1 MGKFVGVCVVLF
13 VLAASFVVIVKGPE
27 MAALLAAFSA
37 EPLLH
42 KVAWAV
48 LVLVPLLMLPL
59 AAWLWDRLVRQTQA
73 ARALEQRLDGV
84 RQSAKD
90 SSKRQAVLDVDVQRL
105 TRSDPEDA
113 IDALKRRVN
122 ESERFAE
129 VQRQRNESKDLALRV
144 DEIRAQQEALRAR
157 LTPALDARRA
167 IEHLFADLDTRQRD
181 VERVLAEIAS
191 TDDAVALDIR
201 LKEHADFLRH
211 SNSRCDQIEQA
222 SKTIVT
228 LNEVGAELTTRLE
241 PLLAADDGI
250 IARLRG
256 LNERCDELAANIDG
270 LERLPEG
277 ALAERVQ
284 RLADDRK
291 RIEDGI
297 ADLGVHFGRL
307 AGLRKDVAGLY
318 AGLDR
323 ALNAIAIGN
332 NSHGAAGV
340 DHRIGELTRF
350 VDQTQSQFD
359 DIEGRVV
366 VFTQLRTRLGE
377 LQTRLGPLDS
387 QDSGVVK
394 LIEELQDIRDRL
406 MVKIRRIEGGAEGDL
421 ETRVKLFAETK
432 RELEERVAGLAD
444 QFTKLSTI
452 RKDIAGLFD
461 KLSSAVNGAAT

>member
-1 MGKFVGVCVVLF
+1 MGKFVGICVVLF
-13 VLAASFVVIVKGPE
+13 VLAAAFVVIAKGPE
-27 MAALLAAFSA
+27 LAALIAAFSA

-48 LVLVPLLMLPL
+48 LVIVPLVMLPF
-59 AAWLWDRLVRQTQA
+59 AAWLWDRLMRQTQA
-73 ARALEQRLDGV
+73 ASALEQRLDGV

-167 IEHLFADLDTRQRD
+167 IEQLFADLDTRQRD

-191 TDDAVALDIR
+191 PDDAVALDIR
-201 LKEHADFLRH
+201 LKEHADFLRQ
-211 SNSRCDQIEQA
+211 SNGRCDQIEQA

-228 LNEVGAELTTRLE
+228 LNEVGGE
-241 PLLAADDGI
+241 LAARLAPFMATDDGI
-250 IARLRG
+250 IARLRQ
-256 LNERCDELAANIDG
+256 LNERCDELAANING

-284 RLADDRK
+284 KLGDDRK
-291 RIEDGI
+291 RLEDGI

-307 AGLRKDVAGLY
+307 AGLRKDVAGLF

-323 ALNAIAIGN
+323 ALNSIAIGN

-406 MVKIRRIEGGAEGDL
+406 IVKIRRIEGGAEGDL
-421 ETRVKLFAETK
+421 ETRVKMFAETK

>member
-13 VLAASFVVIVKGPE
+13 VLAVAFIVIAQGPE
-27 MAALLAAFSA
+27 MATLVSAFAA

-42 KVAWAV
+42 KVAWAAVV
-48 LVLVPLLMLPL
+48 LIPLAMLPF
-59 AAWLWDRLVRQTQA
+59 AVWLWDRLVRQGQEA
-73 ARALEQRLDGV
+73 NALGQRLEGV
-84 RQSAKD
+84 RQGVKD
-90 SSKRQAVLDVDVQRL
+90 ASKKQGDIDGDVARL

-113 IDALKRRVN
+113 IAALKRRVS

-144 DEIRAQQEALRAR
+144 DEIRAQQEALRKR
-157 LTPALDARRA
+157 LAPALETRRA
-167 IEHLFADLDTRQRD
+167 IEQLFADLDTRQRD
-181 VERVLAEIAS
+181 VERSLNEIAS
-191 TDDAVALDIR
+191 GDDAVALDIR
-201 LKEHADFLRH
+201 LKEHNDFLRQG
-211 SNSRCDQIEQA
+211 NGRCDQIEQA

-228 LNEVGAELTTRLE
+228 LNEAGAELAARLA
-241 PLLAADDGI
+241 PFMAAEDGI
-250 IARLRG
+250 IARLRQLG
-256 LNERCDELAANIDG
+256 ERCDELAANISV

-277 ALAERVQ
+277 S
-284 RLADDRK
+284 LADRVAKLSNDRK
-291 RIEDGI
+291 RLEDGI
-297 ADLGVHFGRL
+297 ADLGVHFARL
-307 AGLRKDVAGLY
+307 AGLRKDVATLFG
-318 AGLDR
+318 AFDR
-323 ALNAIAIGN
+323 ALNSIAIGH

-387 QDSGVVK
+387 QESGVVK
-394 LIEELQDIRDRL
+394 LIEELQDLRDRL

-421 ETRVKLFAETK
+421 ETRVKIFAETK

-461 KLSSAVNGAAT
+461 KLSSAVNGAAN

>member
-13 VLAASFVVIVKGPE
+13 VLAAAFVMTAQGPE
-27 MAALLAAFSA
+27 VAALFAAFSA

-48 LVLVPLLMLPL
+48 LGLVPLVMLPF
-59 AAWLWDRLVRQTQA
+59 AAWLWDRLVRQMQA
-73 ARALEQRLDGV
+73 TNAVEQRLDGV
-84 RQSAKD
+84 RQAVKD
-90 SSKRQAVLDVDVQRL
+90 ANKKQGGLDADVARL

-113 IDALKRRVN
+113 INALKRRVS
-122 ESERFAE
+122 EAERFAE
-129 VQRQRNESKDLALRV
+129 VQRQRNESKDLAARV
-144 DEIRAQQEALRAR
+144 DEIRAQQEALKAR
-157 LTPALDARRA
+157 LGPALETRRS
-167 IEHLFADLDTRQRD
+167 IEQLFADLDTRQRD
-181 VERVLAEIAS
+181 VERALAEIA
-191 TDDAVALDIR
+191 TTEDAVALDIR
-201 LKEHADFLRH
+201 LKSHADFLRQ
-211 SNSRCDQIEQA
+211 SNGRCDQIEQA
-222 SKTIVT
+222 SKTIAT
-228 LNEVGAELTTRLE
+228 LNEAGAELAARLV
-241 PLLAADDGI
+241 PFMAADDGI
-250 IARLRG
+250 VARLRA
-256 LNERCDELAANIDG
+256 LNESCDELAANIDG

-277 ALAERVQ
+277 ALAERVAK
-284 RLADDRK
+284 LAEDRK
-291 RIEDGI
+291 RLEDGI

-307 AGLRKDVAGLY
+307 AGLRKDVAALFG
-318 AGLDR
+318 AFDR
-323 ALNAIAIGN
+323 ALNAIAIAD
-332 NSHGAAGV
+332 NSHGVAGI

-406 MVKIRRIEGGAEGDL
+406 IVKIRRIEGGQEGDL
-421 ETRVKLFAETK
+421 AARVKAFAETK

-461 KLSSAVNGAAT
+461 KLATAVHGAAT

>member
-1 MGKFVGVCVVLF
+1 MGKFVGVSVVLF
-13 VLAASFVVIVKGPE
+13 VLAVAFVVIAQGPE
-27 MAALLAAFSA
+27 MAALVAAFSA

-48 LVLVPLLMLPL
+48 VVLVPLLMLPF
-59 AAWLWDRLVRQTQA
+59 AVWLWDRLVRQAQA
-73 ARALEQRLDGV
+73 AGALEQRLDGV
-84 RQSAKD
+84 RQSVKD
-90 SSKRQAVLDVDVQRL
+90 ANKRQGELDADVQRL

-113 IDALKRRVN
+113 IGALKRRVS

-129 VQRQRNESKDLALRV
+129 VQRQRNESRDLASRV
-144 DEIRAQQEALRAR
+144 DEIRAQQEALKAR
-157 LTPALDARRA
+157 LAPALDTRHA
-167 IEHLFADLDTRQRD
+167 IEQLFADLDTGQRD
-181 VERVLAEIAS
+181 LERALAEIAS
-191 TDDAVALDIR
+191 GDDAVALDVR
-201 LKEHADFLRH
+201 LKNHADFLRQ

-228 LNEVGAELTTRLE
+228 LNEAGAELAARLA
-241 PLLAADDGI
+241 PFMAADDGI
-250 IARLRG
+250 IARLRA
-256 LNERCDELAANIDG
+256 LNAHCDELAANING

-284 RLADDRK
+284 KLTDDRK
-291 RIEDGI
+291 RLEDGI

-307 AGLRKDVAGLY
+307 AGLRKDVAILF

-323 ALNAIAIGN
+323 VLNSIAIGTN
-332 NSHGAAGV
+332 VHGAAGV

-387 QDSGVVK
+387 QDSGVIK
-394 LIEELQDIRDRL
+394 LIEELQDVRDRL
-406 MVKIRRIEGGAEGDL
+406 IVKIRRIEGGAEGDL
-421 ETRVKLFAETK
+421 AARVKLFAETK
-432 RELEERVAGLAD
+432 HELEERVAGLAD
-444 QFTKLSTI
+444 QFTKLSAI

-461 KLSSAVNGAAT
+461 KLSSAVNGAAN

>member
-1 MGKFVGVCVVLF
+1 MGKFVGVSVVLF
-13 VLAASFVVIVKGPE
+13 VLAVAFVVIAKGPE
-27 MAALLAAFSA
+27 MAALIAAFNA

-48 LVLVPLLMLPL
+48 VVLVPLLMLPF
-59 AAWLWDRLVRQTQA
+59 AVWLWDRLVRQAEATSV
-73 ARALEQRLDGV
+73 LGQRLDGV
-84 RQSAKD
+84 RQSVKD
-90 SSKRQAVLDVDVQRL
+90 ASKKQGDLDADVQRL

-113 IDALKRRVN
+113 IAALKRRVS

-144 DEIRAQQEALRAR
+144 DEIRAQQEALKAR
-157 LTPALDARRA
+157 LAPALDARRA

-181 VERVLAEIAS
+181 VERALAEIAS
-191 TDDAVALDIR
+191 GDDAVALDIR
-201 LKEHADFLRH
+201 LKNHADFLRQ

-222 SKTIVT
+222 SKTIAALSEAGT
-228 LNEVGAELTTRLE
+228 ELAARLM
-241 PLLAADDGI
+241 PFMAADDGI
-250 IARLRG
+250 IARLRQ
-256 LNERCDELAANIDG
+256 LNERCDELAANING

-277 ALAERVQ
+277 GLADRVQ
-284 RLADDRK
+284 KLTDDRK
-291 RIEDGI
+291 RLEDGI
-297 ADLGVHFGRL
+297 ADLGLHFGRL
-307 AGLRKDVAGLY
+307 AGLRKDVAALFG
-318 AGLDR
+318 ALDR
-323 ALNAIAIGN
+323 ALNSIAIGS

-387 QDSGVVK
+387 QESGVIK
-394 LIEELQDIRDRL
+394 LIEELQDVRDRL
-406 MVKIRRIEGGAEGDL
+406 IVKIRRIEGGAEGDL
-421 ETRVKLFAETK
+421 AARVKLFAETK

-444 QFTKLSTI
+444 QFTKLSAI

-461 KLSSAVNGAAT
+461 KLSSAVNGAAN

>member
-1 MGKFVGVCVVLF
+1 MGKFVGVSVVLF
-13 VLAASFVVIVKGPE
+13 VLAVAFVVIAQGPE
-27 MAALLAAFSA
+27 MAALLGAFSA

-48 LVLVPLLMLPL
+48 VVLVPLAMLPF
-59 AAWLWDRLVRQTQA
+59 AVWLWDRLVRQGETVN
-73 ARALEQRLDGV
+73 ALGQRLDGV
-84 RQSAKD
+84 RQGVKD
-90 SSKRQAVLDVDVQRL
+90 ANKKQTEIDGDVQRL
-105 TRSDPEDA
+105 THSDPEDA
-113 IDALKRRVN
+113 IAALKRRVS

-144 DEIRAQQEALRAR
+144 DEIRAQQEALRTR

-167 IEHLFADLDTRQRD
+167 IEQLFADLDTRQRD
-181 VERVLAEIAS
+181 VERALAEIAS
-191 TDDAVALDIR
+191 GDDAVALDVR
-201 LKEHADFLRH
+201 LKSHADFLRQ

-228 LNEVGAELTTRLE
+228 LNEAGAELAARLT
-241 PLLAADDGI
+241 PFMAANDGI
-250 IARLRG
+250 IARLRQLG
-256 LNERCDELAANIDG
+256 ERCDELAAHING

-284 RLADDRK
+284 KLTDDRK
-291 RIEDGI
+291 RLEDGI
-297 ADLGVHFGRL
+297 ADLGVHFSRL
-307 AGLRKDVAGLY
+307 AGLRKDVASLF
-318 AGLDR
+318 AGFDR
-323 ALNAIAIGN
+323 ALNAIAIGG

-377 LQTRLGPLDS
+377 LQARLGPLDS
-387 QDSGVVK
+387 QESGVIK
-394 LIEELQDIRDRL
+394 LIEELQDVRDRL
-406 MVKIRRIEGGAEGDL
+406 IVKIRRIEGGAEGDL
-421 ETRVKLFAETK
+421 AARVKLFAETK

-444 QFTKLSTI
+444 QFTKLSAI

-461 KLSSAVNGAAT
+461 KLSSAVNGSAN